1 MEHEDISHKEET
13 ANNSFNTDID
23 DTRSMQSIS
32 SNYNG
37 ILPPIIASSPISS
50 ASLSV
55 SAVNVNGVTTGIT
68 GVSINDLKGLEVVEV
83 ELEESDG
90 ASDCIEEDDTL
101 DDILEESEEDSDG
114 ESNVER
120 GVVVGTVHS
129 AFPVFQSLWQTLLDT
144 GRLTMFC
151 GMATLYLVVFLFSC
165 VERVIAVVAR
175 EKGR

>member
-1 MEHEDISHKEET
+1 MENEDISHKEEA
-13 ANNSFNTDID
+13 ANNSFNADID

-68 GVSINDLKGLEVVEV
+68 GVSINDLKGLEAVEV

-114 ESNVER
+114 ETDVE
-120 GVVVGTVHS
+120 GLVVGTVHS
-129 AFPVFQSLWQTLLDT
+129 AFPAFQILWQTLLDT

-151 GMATLYLVVFLFSC
+151 GMATVYLAVFLFSC